1 MEVSVEQTGNLERKV
16 TVQVPAERI
25 ENEVTN
31 RLRDLAR
38 RVRMDGFRPG
48 KVPFKVVQR
57 RYDGQVR
64 GEVVSDVMQQ
74 SLMEALQQQNLH
86 PAGGPQIEPKVLE
99 PGKALEFTATFEVY
113 PEIELKPLDDVE
125 VEKPVVEVTEEDV
138 DRMLEKLRT
147 QRVTWKAVEREA
159 REGDQVLANFE
170 GTIDGEAFA
179 GGKGEQVPVVLGSG
193 SMIEGFE
200 EQLTGAKA
208 GEHRTIEVKFPDDY
222 RAKEVAGKQ
231 AKFEVDVT
239 QVSEPELPELNDDF
253 AKAFGITE
261 GGIEAL
267 RKDVRANMEREL
279 EQKIQSIVKDR
290 VLEKLLET
298 NPVETPKALVDEE
311 INRLAAQMTGKR
323 PEELRGLNIPR
334 EIFEDQARRRVALG
348 LLIGEVI
355 RTNEITVDPERVR
368 STLERVA
375 SSYED
380 PQEVIETYRKNPSLR
395 NELESHVLEAQVVD
409 LLLGQM
415 KVQEK
420 PASFDDIMGDGARA
434 SA

>member
-1 MEVSVEQTGNLERKV
+1 MEVSVEQTGNLERRV
-16 TVQVPAERI
+16 TVQVPADRI
-25 ENEVTN
+25 ETEVTN

-74 SLMEALQQQNLH
+74 SLVEALEQQNLR
-86 PAGGPQIEPKVLE
+86 PAGGPQIEPKALE
-99 PGKALEFTATFEVY
+99 RGKALEFTATFEVY
-113 PEIELKPLDDVE
+113 PEIKLNPLADVA
-125 VEKPVVEVTEEDV
+125 VEKPVAEVTDADV

-159 REGDQVLANFE
+159 REGDQIIANFE
-170 GTIDGEAFA
+170 GSIDGEAFA

-200 EQLTGAKA
+200 EQLMGAKA
-208 GEHRTIEVKFPDDY
+208 GEHRTLDVHFPDDY
-222 RAKEVAGKQ
+222 RAKEVAGKE

-239 QVSEPELPELNDDF
+239 QISEPELPALDDDF
-253 AKAFGITE
+253 AKAFGVSE
-261 GGIEAL
+261 GGVEAL
-267 RKDVRANMEREL
+267 RAEVRGNMEREL
-279 EQKIQSIVKDR
+279 EQKVQSVLKER
-290 VLEKLLET
+290 VLEKLLDA
-298 NPVETPKALVDEE
+298 NPVDTPKALVDEE
-311 INRLAAQMTGKR
+311 ITRLAAQMTGKR
-323 PEELRGLNIPR
+323 PEEIKGLNLPR
-334 EIFEDQARRRVALG
+334 EVFEEQAHRRVALG

-355 RTNEITVDPERVR
+355 RTNEIKIDPERVR

-380 PQEVIETYRKNPSLR
+380 PQEVVDKYRKTPSLR
-395 NELESHVLEAQVVD
+395 NELEGHVLESQVVES
-409 LLLGQM
+409 LLQQM
-415 KVQEK
+415 KVEET
-420 PASFDDIMGDGARA
+420 PTSFEEIMGEGEQA
-434 SA
+434 S